1 MAGILVGSCG
11 YSATTN
17 LPEHSCY
24 LLGEPGLVLLDK
36 QRSVLLSLGHHA
48 ELLDNFLVSL
58 VLHTEPLDDLHLQ
71 CGVLE
76 DHVLVRGIS
85 LRPPPGTS
93 RRTEVKLLASL
104 LLRVHS

>member
-1 MAGILVGSCG
+1 MAGILAGTCG

-17 LPEHSCY
+17 LPEQSCY

-71 CGVLE
+71 CRVL
-76 DHVLVRGIS
+76 
-85 LRPPPGTS
+85 
-93 RRTEVKLLASL
+93 
-104 LLRVHS
+104 